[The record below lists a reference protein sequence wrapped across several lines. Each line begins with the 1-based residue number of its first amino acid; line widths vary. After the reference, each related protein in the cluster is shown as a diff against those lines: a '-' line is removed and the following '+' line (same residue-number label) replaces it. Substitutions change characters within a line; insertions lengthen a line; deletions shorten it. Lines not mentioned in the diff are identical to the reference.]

1 MTTSD
6 WVRGEPAGWLR
17 GGTADWLSGGAA
29 GWIRGGATA
38 LAAART
44 AIGVVALAAPT
55 LVTRPWLGPDHG
67 PAARVLGRALGGRD
81 LALGL
86 GALAA
91 LQRPPTGP
99 RSAGHPGIWIGVGA
113 LSDAMDVLATVAAW
127 DELPRVGR
135 WLVAMSAG
143 GAAVA
148 GAAAA
153 GSLLTEA
160 TASPPAAAAASAP
173 GTAAGSPPAEAAADG
188 A

>member
-1 MTTSD
+1 MTISD

-17 GGTADWLSGGAA
+17 GGATDRLRGGATD
-29 GWIRGGATA
+29 WVRGGATA
-38 LAAART
+38 IAAART

-55 LVTRPWLGPDHG
+55 LVTRPWLGPDRG

-91 LQRPPTGP
+91 LQQPPAGARP
-99 RSAGHPGIWIGVGA
+99 AGHPGIWIGIGA

-127 DELPRVGR
+127 DELPPAGR
-135 WLVAMSAG
+135 WLVAVSAG

-153 GSLLTEA
+153 GSLLT
-160 TASPPAAAAASAP
+160 
-173 GTAAGSPPAEAAADG
+173 GAAADG
-188 A
+188 T